1 MTIPAVD
8 TAQRDK
14 HLGEILDEL
23 GPARLATYA
32 SLRQR
37 HDDLDHE
44 TAKGLTVHL
53 NDDGRMFYAEQRG
66 TIDDGL
72 TAGLTYEWM
81 LDAMNRKGIKY
92 LWQVN
97 THIIWDGLSRDDATR
112 LIDADLPECK
122 GAYKFRF
129 LLAQGITVDQ
139 LIEAGN
145 AITAA
150 GLDGYQVSYVYRRI
164 FHELGVEP
172 TFSLEEAVRL
182 ATTQPT
188 DTPPWL

>member
-1 MTIPAVD
+1 MTVPAVD
-8 TAQRDK
+8 TTERDK

-37 HDDLDHE
+37 YDDLDHE

-53 NDDGRMFYAEQRG
+53 NDGRLFHHGERD
-66 TIDDGL
+66 TITDGL
-72 TAGLTYEWM
+72 AAGLTYAWM
-81 LDAMNRKGIKY
+81 LDTMNHKGIEY
-92 LWQVN
+92 LWRVN
-97 THIIWDGLSRDDATR
+97 THILWDGLSRDDATR
-112 LIDADLPECK
+112 LIDADIPECK
-122 GAYKFRF
+122 GAYKFRY
-129 LLAQGITVDQ
+129 LLAQGVTVDQ

-150 GLDGYQVSYVYRRI
+150 GLDGYQVSYVYRRV

-172 TFSLEEAVRL
+172 TFSLKEAVRL
-182 ATTQPT
+182 AAEQPANV
-188 DTPPWL
+188 PPWQ